1 VSIVSCQAF
10 ADDVLG
16 RSSLLLPKV
25 LTNSFLLEIPNLFH
39 AIFDRARHS
48 VTVYNNRCE
57 KVVTRALLENH

>member
-1 VSIVSCQAF
+1 VSVVSCQAF

-16 RSSLLLPKV
+16 RSSLL